1 MARSAPREK
10 GTTAMTQTTIPAT
23 GATHPPRMKIE
34 RGTVLFQ
41 AGQSCPGFVIVH
53 TGTIKVTLSAEN
65 GREIILYR
73 VRPGEVCLQTF
84 SCLVNDTSYSADG
97 QAESDIEIEI
107 VPPGAFQRLVAQD
120 AAFRQ
125 QLFAAVAARF
135 SDLERLVEDVAL
147 SPIEARLAR
156 ALLRLMDGEGLVT
169 ATQDAL
175 AREIGSVREVVSRH
189 LNHFARN
196 GVLELKRGSIA
207 VLLPGQLEIMA
218 HPAI

>member
-1 MARSAPREK
+1 
-10 GTTAMTQTTIPAT
+10 MTQTTIPAT
-23 GATHPPRMKIE
+23 TPGTGATQPPRMKLAS
-34 RGTVLFQ
+34 GTVLFQ
-41 AGQSCPGFVIVH
+41 AGQACPGFVIVH

-135 SDLERLVEDVAL
+135 SDLEQLVEDVAL

-156 ALLRLMDGEGLVT
+156 ALLRLMDGEGHVT
-169 ATQDAL
+169 STQDAL

-207 VLLPGQLEIMA
+207 VLLPAQLEIMA

>member
-1 MARSAPREK
+1 
-10 GTTAMTQTTIPAT
+10 
-23 GATHPPRMKIE
+23 MKIDQ
-34 RGTVLFQ
+34 GTVRFQ
-41 AGQSCPGFVIVH
+41 AGQACPGFVIVH

-107 VPPGAFQRLVAQD
+107 VPPGAFQRLVGQD
-120 AAFRQ
+120 ADFRQ

-156 ALLRLMDGEGLVT
+156 ALLRLMDGDGHVT

-207 VLLPGQLEIMA
+207 VLLSGQLEMMA